1 MKSTWSGFRHNM
13 LTASPPE
20 CARWSENNG
29 MPTTARY
36 RLYALLTLCA
46 APYAAMLIFWARHGH
61 MLRSALA
68 FLAAAALGSL
78 LLAYCTRSW
87 RRFFLAYF
95 PLLLVSAAYAAYAL
109 SYGIVPGHTLA
120 VLLLSASL
128 EEIRGVLLLWPQKW
142 LLLPLLAVLT
152 GYLWLAWRL
161 PAWPILT
168 GKSNLV
174 ARVLLALTVPAVAYA
189 ATNSRQ
195 LVDGLALNP
204 AVGSVMFLAGELP
217 RERAEIRGVN
227 VVKAPFHATRDDPA
241 EEVHILII
249 GESGR
254 RDSWSV
260 YGYLRQTTPYLEHI
274 KNETILL
281 QHVTADA
288 NLTAMAVPMIL
299 TGLAATD
306 LEFNGRWTPGPDG
319 HTVQAPPANG
329 EGVAL
334 NVRGFR
340 GTLLDVAKEG
350 GYTTTWLV
358 NQDIGVTTSLGISAD
373 HFDFP
378 PEMQGTVFGRAV
390 LDDKLLAPYRREL
403 NRSGVPRFIGMHVM
417 GSHWEYYRR
426 YPPTFQRFGRA
437 HDLDILS
444 IARSGERTDQAL
456 VDAYDNSV
464 LYTDWFIEQV
474 IEATRPLKVPVTVTF
489 LPDHGESLAAKDEG
503 MAGHGGPIYSA
514 SQFKVPAFVWLN
526 DAYRKA
532 HPQKVA
538 ALEANADRPIRS
550 HEFFY
555 TVADLMGLSWPDEP
569 AQHSF
574 ASTSFV
580 PDTSGEMLVGG
591 VPQTH
596 P

>member
-1 MKSTWSGFRHNM
+1 M
-13 LTASPPE
+13 LTASPLGCGP
-20 CARWSENNG
+20 WSDNDG
-29 MPTTARY
+29 MPSATRY
-36 RLYALLTLCA
+36 SLYALSTLCA
-46 APYAAMLIFWARHGH
+46 APYLAMLFFWARYVHT
-61 MLRSALA
+61 LRDVLA
-68 FLAAAALGSL
+68 CLAAAALGSL
-78 LLAYCTRSW
+78 LLAYCARTW

-95 PLLLVSAAYAAYAL
+95 PLLLLSAAYAAYTL
-109 SYGIVPGHTLA
+109 SYGIVPGHTLGI
-120 VLLLSASL
+120 LLLSASL
-128 EEIRGVLLLWPQKW
+128 EEIRGALLLWPQRW
-142 LLLPLLAVLT
+142 LLLPLLAFLT
-152 GYLWLAWRL
+152 LYLSLAWRL

-174 ARVLLALTVPAVAYA
+174 ARALLALTLPAVAYA
-189 ATNSRQ
+189 ATNSGQ

-204 AVGSVMFLAGELP
+204 VVGSVMFLAGELP
-217 RERAEIRGVN
+217 RDRAEIRGVN
-227 VVKAPFHATRDDPA
+227 VVKVPFHASRDDAA

-260 YGYLRQTTPYLEHI
+260 YGYSRHTTPYLEHI

-288 NLTAMAVPMIL
+288 NLTTMAVPMIL
-299 TGLAATD
+299 TGLTPTDMRSDAAAA
-306 LEFNGRWTPGPDG
+306 GSPAAGPQRERSG
-319 HTVQAPPANG
+319 SNLHLT
-329 EGVAL
+329 
-334 NVRGFR
+334 GFR

-350 GYTTTWLV
+350 GYMTTWLV
-358 NQDIGVTTSLGISAD
+358 NQDISVSTSLGISAD

-378 PEMQGTVFGRAV
+378 PEMQGSLFGRQL
-390 LDDKLLAPYRREL
+390 LDETLLAPFRREL
-403 NRSGVPRFIGMHVM
+403 NRSGAARFIGMHVM

-426 YPPTFQRFGRA
+426 YPPSFQRFGHA
-437 HDLDILS
+437 HRLDILS
-444 IARSGERTDQAL
+444 IARPEASTYQAL

-474 IEATRPLKVPVTVTF
+474 VEAARTLKVPVTVTF
-489 LPDHGESLAAKDEG
+489 LPDHGESLAALDG
-503 MAGHGGPIYSA
+503 DMAGHGGPVYSA
-514 SQFKVPAFVWLN
+514 SQFNVPAFVWLN

-538 ALEANADRPIRS
+538 ALEANAGKPIRS

-569 AQHSF
+569 SQHSF

-580 PDTSGEMLVGG
+580 PDTSGRMLVGG
-591 VPQTH
+591 VQQVH